1 MAPTCAGTVGT
12 RAGRERS
19 AAPRTV
25 RVVMDG
31 AATRRSSVAI
41 FDDPAN
47 AVHALPSADVM
58 TIAPRS
64 IALLEM

>member
-1 MAPTCAGTVGT
+1 
-12 RAGRERS
+12 
-19 AAPRTV
+19 
-25 RVVMDG
+25 MDG